1 MRISDWSSDVCSSD
15 LAEPNGKPC
24 RSQRIAIVAGDPI
37 RSQSESDERACD
49 DNGTQSRQSDATQ
62 CPVSR
67 HQSMQSSKP
76 LIRLLALWLGRR
88 SFPTQSDRGR
98 SRDRKSVVSGKS
110 VSVRVDLGGR
120 RLIKNKNQL
129 LNNTHNR
136 TLSHYITNTTITH

>member
-1 MRISDWSSDVCSSD
+1 MFTMYCFFSSRSRHTSCELGTGVQTCALPIWWSECGGYEA
-15 LAEPNGKPC
+15 AEPNGKPC

-88 SFPTQSDRGR
+88 
-98 SRDRKSVVSGKS
+98 
-110 VSVRVDLGGR
+110 
-120 RLIKNKNQL
+120 
-129 LNNTHNR
+129 
-136 TLSHYITNTTITH
+136 

>member
-1 MRISDWSSDVCSSD
+1 M
-15 LAEPNGKPC
+15 
-24 RSQRIAIVAGDPI
+24 QRIAIVAGDPI

-76 LIRLLALWLGRR
+76 LISMLALWLGRR

-98 SRDRKSVVSGKS
+98 SRSEERRVVKEW
-110 VSVRVDLGGR
+110 VSTCSSLASPY
-120 RLIKNKNQL
+120 N
-129 LNNTHNR
+129 
-136 TLSHYITNTTITH
+136 

>member
-1 MRISDWSSDVCSSD
+1 MRAFVACKYILMTWVLLYLIIFCFKQKTAYEMRISDWSSDVGSSD
-15 LAEPNGKPC
+15 LGGYEAAEPNGKPC

-88 SFPTQSDRGR
+88 SFPTQSDR
-98 SRDRKSVVSGKS
+98 
-110 VSVRVDLGGR
+110 
-120 RLIKNKNQL
+120 
-129 LNNTHNR
+129 
-136 TLSHYITNTTITH
+136 